1 MGSQAAAWLPCH
13 SLIALL
19 YCVAFNEAAELMH
32 PFINFQGQVLHLVQ
46 GDTCVFNYVDNLIAF
61 KGQGLWLW
69 EVLRGSDEL
78 APFLRLEFAERA
90 DLSAVNE

>member
-13 SLIALL
+13 SLIAVL

-61 KGQGLWLW
+61 QSQGPRLMA
-69 EVLRGSDEL
+69 VGGS
-78 APFLRLEFAERA
+78 AWFR
-90 DLSAVNE
+90 